1 MNRTKTIALFTAV
14 FAVTVG
20 ILGMNGLSAT
30 SFGIIPATTSTAGE
44 AQGLLGH
51 VTYILSDEN
60 GNIKS
65 YLQSDNIVTTRG
77 QNCATQML
85 FGNTTAPLA
94 ASCID
99 ATGATTGFNQ
109 IAIGNATTSTVAA
122 TDTAL
127 AVNGGGLEIKRSQ
140 GTTTFATSQAIITS
154 PSFVFNA
161 ASDNTAG
168 TTVTQS
174 GLFDGAT
181 VGAANSN
188 LFADQAISIAVGS
201 TDTLV
206 VTWTITLS

>member
-30 SFGIIPATTSTAGE
+30 TFGIIPATTSTADE
-44 AQGLLGH
+44 AQDLLGH
-51 VTYILSDEN
+51 VTYILRDEN

-65 YLQSDNIVTTRG
+65 YLQSDNVVTTRG
-77 QNCATQML
+77 KDCSTQKL
-85 FGNTTAPLA
+85 FANTTAPTGGCVT
-94 ASCID
+94 AS
-99 ATGATTGFNQ
+99 GGSTGFNY

-127 AVNGGGLEIKRSQ
+127 AVNGGGFEIKRNQ
-140 GTTTFATSQAIITS
+140 GTVSFGSNQATITSQTFTFS
-154 PSFVFNA
+154 A
-161 ASDNTAG
+161 ASETNTG
-168 TTVTQS
+168 TVSQS

-181 VGAANSN
+181 SGAANSN
-188 LFADQAISIAVGS
+188 MFAIQAISIAVGS
-201 TDTLV
+201 SDTLQ